1 MKGGYSCILSQNL
14 LWTLVQNVSNTK
26 KDYIL
31 NPSSETSSAK
41 GLFQILVT
49 DRAKNDDNNTMVA
62 VPFITQNNMNRKC
75 I

>member
-1 MKGGYSCILSQNL
+1 MKGSYSCILSQNL

-62 VPFITQNNMNRKC
+62 VPFITQNNMNRRC

>member
-1 MKGGYSCILSQNL
+1 LYFVANL
-14 LWTLVQNVSNTK
+14 LWTLVQNVSNTT

-49 DRAKNDDNNTMVA
+49 DRAKNDDNNRGSFCNVA
-62 VPFITQNNMNRKC
+62 
-75 I
+75 